1 MGSDDDRGGALDA
14 TIEATPQ
21 PRASRG
27 EAGADGASGD
37 GELAPGAS
45 VDRYRLVTRIG
56 AGAMGVVWGARDPEL
71 DRAIAIKLVHP
82 DLARDP
88 EAAARLLREAR
99 AMAKV
104 SHRNVVAIHDA
115 GRDGELLFIAM
126 ELVAGTN
133 LGQLLA
139 RRTPAEVRDWR
150 RWLTLMLDAG
160 RGLAAAHA
168 AGIVHRDFKPENVLV
183 DRAGRVCVGDFG
195 VAELSMPGRSTRWK
209 VGAERDL
216 TATIDDLTTTGALI
230 GTPAYMSPEQ
240 LRGETADARS
250 DQFAFSVTA
259 WEALFG
265 QRPFP
270 LTPPPGQEALPA
282 LLASI
287 ERGEPEAPR
296 ITPVPRR
303 IREALVRGLSADPS
317 ARFADLPALLHA
329 LTPRSRWRPAIAAFV
344 VVALV
349 AVAAAFALGVGRR
362 QNATLPR
369 AATVTR
375 KFPVALKVSVS
386 LSPDGTRVSLAAPDQ
401 LVVRELDGP
410 TSWTLPLAANE
421 GVERARF
428 VGDEVH
434 FSVRANAVG
443 RVVAWTPATGAT
455 HELAPLGK
463 ALWLGHVS
471 DGDLV
476 QEAEATGVSHVRVIG
491 AGARDVM
498 TTPRRIEVWAIS
510 PDGRR
515 LAYLEDSAFDGRIV
529 IVDLASG
536 ATTRSEPIVEVTGVA
551 WRDAHR
557 LLYTTG
563 TIEKPAV
570 HEIALARNGFGV
582 ARVLYR
588 AETGW
593 FGQVE
598 AAGGRIVFVDST
610 NSFRARLL
618 RPPTAVDLDAT
629 RISAGLAWESNDTW
643 LAWNRT
649 TGAIER
655 RDVANTVKAT
665 LPAAVSGEPGNA
677 TRAGRTLILSMRHT
691 GGRELLALSLDD
703 GHRLWTKPVGE
714 TVLARC
720 AVDDRPPCF
729 AVVQP
734 ASGPASVR
742 TLDPATGAVGNDVLF
757 QTSEILDVAVS
768 PSGDEVLIVDGTKF
782 LRRLALPSRSVTDEE
797 PGGLSTLR
805 SVVYHPLGGY
815 VVAGSGGAA
824 RYIAEWRNGA
834 QTSILIRAESEI
846 LFMPRPSPDGSQFL
860 IMGRLFL
867 PELYELVGT
876 GS

>member
-14 TIEATPQ
+14 TLEVTPR
-21 PRASRG
+21 PPG
-27 EAGADGASGD
+27 PAGA
-37 GELAPGAS
+37 ELAPGAS

-115 GRDGELLFIAM
+115 GRDGEVLFIAM

-133 LGQLLA
+133 LGQLLS

-150 RWLTLMLDAG
+150 RWLALVRDAG
-160 RGLAAAHA
+160 RGLAAAHT
-168 AGIVHRDFKPENVLV
+168 AGVVHRDFKPENVLV

-195 VAELSMPGRSTRWK
+195 VAELSMPGRSTRWR
-209 VGAERDL
+209 VGAAERDL

-240 LRGETADARS
+240 LRGEAADARS

-303 IREALVRGLSADPS
+303 VREALVRGLSADPK
-317 ARFADLPALLHA
+317 ARFADLPALLDA
-329 LTPRSRWRPAIAAFV
+329 ITPRSRWRPALAALAAIAAAAV
-344 VVALV
+344 GAAL
-349 AVAAAFALGVGRR
+349 ALGAGRGR
-362 QNATLPR
+362 HAAPAT
-369 AATVTR
+369 AATATR

-401 LVVRELDGP
+401 LVVRELDG
-410 TSWTLPLAANE
+410 SKAWTLPLAPNE

-434 FSVRANAVG
+434 FSARANGAG
-443 RVVAWTPATGAT
+443 RVVAWTPTTGAT
-455 HELAPLGK
+455 RELAPLGN

-471 DGDLV
+471 DGELV
-476 QEAEATGVSHVRVIG
+476 QEVDSSGASHVRVLGPGG
-491 AGARDVM
+491 AVARGVM

-510 PDGRR
+510 LDGRR
-515 LAYLEDSAFDGRIV
+515 LAYVEDAAFDGRIV
-529 IVDLASG
+529 IVDLATG
-536 ATTRSEPIVEVTGVA
+536 ATQRSEPIVEVTGLA
-551 WRDAHR
+551 WRDARR

-563 TIEKPAV
+563 TLERPAV
-570 HEIALARNGFGV
+570 HEIALARDGFG
-582 ARVLYR
+582 ASRVLYR

-598 AAGGRIVFVDST
+598 AAGGRVVFVDST

-629 RISAGLAWESNDTW
+629 RISAGLAWERNDTW
-643 LAWNRT
+643 LSWNRT

-655 RDVANTVKAT
+655 RDLASTVIAT
-665 LPAAVSGEPGNA
+665 LPADVSGEPGNA
-677 TRAGRTLILSMRHT
+677 TRAGRTLVLSMRRT

-703 GHRLWTKPVGE
+703 GHRVWTKPVGE
-714 TVLARC
+714 AVLARC
-720 AVDDRPPCF
+720 AVDDHAPCF

-734 ASGPASVR
+734 ASGPATLR
-742 TLDPATGAVGNDVLF
+742 ALDPATGALGADVLY
-757 QTSEILDVAVS
+757 QTTEILDIAVAAA
-768 PSGDEVLIVDGTKF
+768 GDEILIVDGTKY
-782 LRRLALPSRSVTDEE
+782 LHRLALPSRAVTDEE
-797 PGGLSTLR
+797 AGLSTLR

-824 RYIAEWRNGA
+824 RYVAHWRNGA
-834 QTSILIRAESEI
+834 QTSVLIRAESEI
-846 LFMPRPSPDGSQFL
+846 VFMPRPSPDGSQFL

-867 PELYELVGT
+867 PELYELVGA
-876 GS
+876 GD